1 MTHDE
6 STAWQAHQEERR
18 QRREKHAA
26 EEREYHVRTALA
38 TLAKYGHP
46 APGDVEKL
54 KAEHEALKAAHQ
66 EAQAELAAARLVVDQ
81 DWQVEQIGEL
91 TQGLRDRDARDKF
104 YELAREAKANPRAL
118 GMLWKL
124 AEHTSETDEP
134 DVKVLQSALERLKDE
149 ADYCFEQP
157 ELAPPADPPA
167 ARESEPA
174 TNGNGTVSRFTFSG
188 GQWRSNAAN

>member
-1 MTHDE
+1 MTDDE
-6 STAWQAHQEERR
+6 AAAWQARQEGRR

-26 EEREYHVRTALA
+26 EEREYHVRHSLE

-54 KAEHEALKAAHQ
+54 KAEHEALKAAHE
-66 EAQAELAAARLVVDQ
+66 EAQAELAAARMVVDQ

-134 DVKVLQSALERLKDE
+134 DVKALQTAIERLKDE
-149 ADYCFEQP
+149 ADYCFKQP
-157 ELAPPADPPA
+157 ELPTPAEQPT

-174 TNGNGTVSRFTFSG
+174 TAASGPRFTFQNG
-188 GQWRSNAAN
+188 AWKSNGAN

>member
-1 MTHDE
+1 MTDDE
-6 STAWQAHQEERR
+6 ATAWQAYQEERR
-18 QRREKHAA
+18 QRSEKRAA
-26 EEREYHVRTALA
+26 EEREYHIRHSLE

-134 DVKVLQSALERLKDE
+134 DVKALQTALERLKDE

-157 ELAPPADPPA
+157 ELATPE
-167 ARESEPA
+167 ARESKPA
-174 TNGNGTVSRFTFSG
+174 AIASGGDGPRFVYSG
-188 GQWRSNAAN
+188 GQWRSNGHAPP